1 MVQNCYACNTFTYI
15 TKQSQMLLI
24 ILISSLQYYFIC
36 FISHTCITF
45 LQDSMYVCITILI
58 FSLTLTSGKLPR
70 QAKHY
75 PRHFTL
81 LYHCI
86 ALFYHCI
93 IIYHWKFRLIQ
104 IILAHILQDCCFCK
118 EIVELSYLFI
128 YFLHSSIRRRHQFNL
143 VIKIQPHSHFIQ
155 YIADCR
161 IHTYYKAT
169 SKCKIGSVSTGF
181 EF

>member
-1 MVQNCYACNTFTYI
+1 MQYFYI
-15 TKQSQMLLI
+15 HNKTIVDAPYNSDLI
-24 ILISSLQYYFIC
+24 IVVLFYMLYFSYMYHF
-36 FISHTCITF
+36 FIGF
-45 LQDSMYVCITILI
+45 YVCITILI

-128 YFLHSSIRRRHQFNL
+128 CFLHSSIRRRHQFNL
-143 VIKIQPHSHFIQ
+143 VIKI
-155 YIADCR
+155 
-161 IHTYYKAT
+161 
-169 SKCKIGSVSTGF
+169 
-181 EF
+181 